1 MFYFRRII
9 SSLSKLLIITA
20 SLFALYLTF
29 FKPYFDV
36 SMLGYFT
43 THVLLMVF
51 FLYLFRFFKIFKD
64 QSDDHHHGYF
74 IQIVLVYSFF
84 LLIVYSFV
92 VFPYA
97 SFHLIEY
104 PVGTFKDNIIYFLIP
119 ALLLLD
125 YSLFCKKGTF
135 KNRYIPINPIY
146 PVFYGLFIGIVILY
160 REQLTFIDSSSL
172 IYLIIDF
179 QNISLVPFLLI
190 LLGLMLVLLFLSWLF
205 VTIDYILGEKLSI
218 HKK

>member
-9 SSLSKLLIITA
+9 SSISKLLIITA
-20 SLFALYLTF
+20 TLFALYLTF
-29 FKPYFDV
+29 FNPFFDI

-51 FLYLFRFFKIFKD
+51 FLYLVYFFKLFKF
-64 QSDDHHHGYF
+64 QSDDRNQGYF
-74 IQIVLVYSFF
+74 FQMVLVYSAF

-104 PVGTFKDNIIYFLIP
+104 PVGTLKDNVIYFLLP
-119 ALLLLD
+119 VLLLLD
-125 YSLFCKKGTF
+125 YSLFFKKGTF
-135 KNRYIPINPIY
+135 KNRYIPINLIY
-146 PVFYGLFIGIVILY
+146 PVIYGVFIGVVILY

-172 IYLIIDF
+172 LYLIIDI
-179 QNISLVPFLLI
+179 QNISLVPFLMI
-190 LLGLMLVLLFLSWLF
+190 LLGLLLVLLFLSWLF
-205 VTIDYILGEKLSI
+205 VTVDYILGEKLSI